1 MIISRLFAFKRF
13 YSNRSVCL
21 LVLRSGGTGMV
32 IEKSGYKFDVEIDAT
47 KEYDKMHS
55 VCDCSYCRNYE
66 AQIVEYLPRLK
77 AFFDEVHFGLL
88 SAKENLRLV
97 CSGARALATVHCCCR
112 LAAGAV

>member
-1 MIISRLFAFKRF
+1 
-13 YSNRSVCL
+13 
-21 LVLRSGGTGMV
+21 MV

-47 KEYDKMHS
+47 KEYDKTHS

-88 SAKENLRLV
+88 FAKENVRLV
-97 CSGARALATVHCCCR
+97 CFRYTRPRHGSLLLPACCR
-112 LAAGAV
+112 SCLRLMGDYDGLQNKRKLCSKENESIYQ